1 MVDNV
6 SKLAVLHLD
15 WVKMC
20 KALQHNKW
28 QAFLLLKRPTTK
40 AAYKDKENIYSCS
53 ETLALLAL
61 LGPSS
66 TAEDYILVGD
76 SFN

>member
-20 KALQHNKW
+20 KALQHNKL

-40 AAYKDKENIYSCS
+40 AAYKDKENI
-53 ETLALLAL
+53 
-61 LGPSS
+61 
-66 TAEDYILVGD
+66 
-76 SFN
+76 